1 MNVEDIKQLMADQS
15 VQSQD
20 TKQESEQAKKPMEDT
35 KTGKALDA
43 VAGVLGLPHVSSN
56 K

>member
-1 MNVEDIKQLMADQS
+1 MIMVDGRQLMEDQA

-20 TKQESEQAKKPMEDT
+20 TKQESEQTKKPLKDT

-43 VAGVLGLPHVSSN
+43 VAGVIGLPHVSSN